1 MNLVYGEILELFPE
15 GELLMGKV
23 CIGGALKKVS
33 LDLLTDPTP
42 GDTVLMCEGI
52 ALGKVE
58 RSTPT
63 EAIYVS
69 GHTR

>member
-23 CIGGALKKVS
+23 RIGGALKKVS
-33 LDLLTDPTP
+33 LDLLTDPFP

-52 ALGKVE
+52 ALTKVE

-63 EAIYVS
+63 KTNYVS
-69 GHTR
+69 GHSR

>member
-1 MNLVYGEILELFPE
+1 MNLVYGEILELLPE

-23 CIGGALKKVS
+23 RVGRALKTVA
-33 LDLLTDPTP
+33 LDLLKDPIP
-42 GDTVLMCEGI
+42 GDTVLMCEGV

-63 EAIYVS
+63 EAVYVP

>member
-23 CIGGALKKVS
+23 RIGGALKKVS
-33 LDLLTDPTP
+33 LDLLIAPSP

-52 ALGKVE
+52 ALSKVE
-58 RSTPT
+58 QSISMET
-63 EAIYVS
+63 AHVS